1 MSTDDGEGA
10 GRSLGALDRVLRPL
24 ALYIGGLTLV
34 GLAGLIVVAVVFR
47 YLLNS
52 PIFGVGDIAQLL
64 LLAIVALS
72 VAQSGRT
79 GGQVA
84 VEIISTFTRPSV
96 TRWTDVIVKSLGA
109 VMMVILA
116 LQLAA
121 NGRSAAEY
129 GEASHSLVIPFGP
142 FYLILAFGMAL
153 YALVLV
159 LEVAAHVAGRPVS
172 HKIQTMKDVEL
183 E

>member
-1 MSTDDGEGA
+1 MATDDGEGA
-10 GRSLGALDRVLRPL
+10 GRGLRTLDRVLRLL

-34 GLAGLIVVAVVFR
+34 GLTGLTVVAVVFR

-52 PIFGVGDIAQLL
+52 PILGVGDIAQLL
-64 LLAIVALS
+64 LVAIVTFS

-84 VEIISTFTRPSV
+84 VELLATVTSPGV
-96 TRWTDVIVKSLGA
+96 TRWIDVIVKSLGA

-116 LQLAA
+116 LQLVA
-121 NGRSAAEY
+121 NGRSAADY

-142 FYLILAFGMAL
+142 FYMMLAFGMAL
-153 YALVLV
+153 YGLVLV
-159 LEVAAHVAGRPVS
+159 LEVVAHVAGRPVR
-172 HKIQTMKDVEL
+172 HKIETMEDVGVE
-183 E
+183 